1 MFYSKT
7 IIKNRRKV
15 KLGIN
20 IEKMSERAYK
30 ITEILYSR
38 NGKDFN
44 SLSNDVLKN
53 NELKYVLSQ
62 TFGVDNKLLYKGKRV
77 ETCEIGTLTTYC
89 IDDNL
94 IIPCALIDNA
104 IDAFPK
110 I

>member
-1 MFYSKT
+1 MFYTKT
-7 IIKNRRKV
+7 IIKNGRKV
-15 KLGIN
+15 KLGIS

-44 SLSNDVLKN
+44 SMSNDVLKK
-53 NELKYVLSQ
+53 NELKYVIAQ
-62 TFGVDNKLLYKGKRV
+62 TFGVDNKLLYKGKRL
-77 ETCEIGTLTTYC
+77 ETCEIGTLTIYYV
-89 IDDNL
+89 DDN
-94 IIPCALIDNA
+94 IILPCSLIDNA

>member
-62 TFGVDNKLLYKGKRV
+62 TFGAENKLLYKGKRV
-77 ETCEIGTLTTYC
+77 ETCENGTLTFYYVE
-89 IDDNL
+89 DDI